1 MTTGVTPSPRARVAG
16 DQSIVPVTFRLPKM
30 LVPNAKR
37 VVVRGSFNGWKSDAH
52 PLRKNADGEWR
63 TTIYLFPSQIL
74 YYFDVDGV
82 PWLDPDDDGRVP
94 NEWGSEYSV
103 RRIGEAPQAPPT
115 ARLGDQLS
123 LL

>member
-1 MTTGVTPSPRARVAG
+1 MATEVTGAPGARVVG
-16 DQSIVPVTFRLPKM
+16 SPVIVPVTFRFPKT
-30 LVPNAKR
+30 LAPNVRR
-37 VVVRGSFNGWKSDAH
+37 VAVRGSFNAWQADAH
-52 PLRKNADGEWR
+52 PLRKDADGEWGV
-63 TTIYLFPSQIL
+63 TINLCPSRIV

-115 ARLGDQLS
+115 ACLGDQLS